1 MSVRGRGRWFVVR
14 RAVRRVRMEAVA
26 SVALV
31 VVAAAPALLL
41 VGWVVGDRWGLRS
54 ASPLVLVGTAV
65 ILVAGAVA
73 VLARRW
79 VTPVSEASVAAAAE
93 RRRGL
98 PDGSLRGVMELGA
111 GLPSGVSGA
120 LFRRTEREMEA
131 RLEGASPSELAG
143 ELGARV
149 RGRGMALLAM
159 AGLLAVMASA
169 AGFAA
174 PERAR
179 AGWTPLLHPVAH
191 LRGPVLP
198 ALTVRP
204 GDGEVGRGE
213 MVNVEVLAPLRD
225 HVIVEWRVAGGLRQS
240 SRVPVWE
247 GRAAAEIG
255 PVDAAM
261 EYQVRSPDGA
271 ASARFTVH
279 PVDPLMLAGIGLD
292 VDYPEHTGRAAE
304 RFDGELP
311 SLVVPVGTMIRLRA
325 RATRP
330 LETASLLRLDGA
342 ERAAATQGATLA
354 LDWDVGGSDAGHWEL
369 RLRDAAGVTRAAATL
384 ALQVTV
390 DAPPRVRILAPGR
403 DTVLAATRR
412 QPLVVE
418 AADDYGLAAA
428 TLVAERV
435 GARGDR
441 GAPVRVPL
449 PLEAGVDRALIH
461 AVLDV
466 SEKPLVPGD
475 AVEYYVEVRDNS
487 PGGQTGRSAG
497 YLLRVPGRSE
507 LREQARAE
515 ARELTRQTERSVE
528 RARDLDRAT
537 RELSRRTAA
546 QRGSGQGSAG
556 AERSLGTRPMDFQQA
571 SEARALTAGH
581 EEALSELEALRHR
594 ADRLQTAIERAG
606 LRDAELERRL
616 QELQD
621 LYARLDRKEI
631 RERIEAVREAADAL
645 DGNAL
650 TAELEQLMISR
661 EEMQQRLEESLAL
674 LEQAVL
680 DQEMKALAR
689 EAEEIA
695 AHQEALAT
703 AMREDLRDHD
713 EDIGDAYA
721 GPDTVEPGAVAVEP
735 GAVAAAGQ
743 DGAAPT
749 EGQDGA
755 PASDGGGGEAGGG
768 ETGERR
774 AAEQEELAG
783 RTQRLND
790 LLGALQKQ
798 LMSKGDTESASQA
811 GEAQEQGQ
819 SAQESMEAAAEQAR
833 QGLGEG
839 AADSAEQAA
848 GALASAA
855 RSLDEARGRM
865 GEAGREQAQEAV
877 RRAAQEALRLAEREE
892 ALRRQMAES
901 GQGGGAANGSD
912 SGEGLRQ
919 LQSEQMALRQ
929 GLEQLGRNL
938 SEATRQSGALDP
950 EVSRA
955 LARAMID
962 LEQTASGLQAGRPLP
977 VGAAERSVQSLN
989 RLAMALLENEVQS
1002 RRPTGTMT
1010 DQALRRLAELAAEQ
1024 SALNAQ
1030 VAAFAPLDVNAA
1042 PVTDRLEQ
1050 LAEHQRGIA
1059 RRVGELSGML
1069 GGREDVLGQL
1079 DQLSKEAA
1087 GIAHALAGARTE
1099 ADVRARQERL
1109 FHRLLDAGRTLE
1121 REEYSDERVGERAE
1135 RQGAAELEALDPA
1148 LLEAVLRYP
1157 SPDAAQLR
1165 AVPAAY
1171 RRLILEY
1178 FDRLNNG
1185 SPPGAAPAAGGER

>member
-1 MSVRGRGRWFVVR
+1 MSARSSGRWSVVR
-14 RAVRRVRMEAVA
+14 RAARRVRMEAMA

-31 VVAAAPALLL
+31 VAAAAPALLL

-65 ILVAGAVA
+65 ILVVGVVA

-79 VTPVSEASVAAAAE
+79 VMPVTEASVAAAAE

-111 GLPSGVSGA
+111 GLPAGVSGA

-131 RLEGASPSELAG
+131 RLEGASPAELGG

-149 RGRGMALLAM
+149 RGRGVALLAM
-159 AGLLAVMASA
+159 VGLLAVIASA

-191 LRGPVLP
+191 LRGPALP

-213 MVNVEVLAPLRD
+213 MLNVEVMAPLRD
-225 HVIVEWRVAGGLRQS
+225 HVVVEWRVAGGLRQS

-261 EYQVRSPDGA
+261 EYKVRAPDGA
-271 ASARFTVH
+271 ETPQYTVH
-279 PVDPLMLAGIGLD
+279 PVDPLMLVGIGLD
-292 VDYPEHTGRAAE
+292 VVYPEHMGRAAE

-311 SLVVPVGTMIRLRA
+311 PLAVPVGTMLRLRA
-325 RATRP
+325 RTTRP
-330 LETASLLRLDGA
+330 LETASLGRLDGE

-354 LDWDVGGSDAGHWEL
+354 LDWAVGGGDAGRWEL
-369 RLRDAAGVTRAAATL
+369 RLRDDAGATRAAAATL
-384 ALQVTV
+384 ELQVTV

-403 DTVLAATRR
+403 DTVLAPTRR

-428 TLVAERV
+428 TLVSQRV

-441 GAPVRVPL
+441 EASVRTRL
-449 PLEAGVDRALIH
+449 PLDDGVDRALIR
-461 AVLDV
+461 AILDV

-487 PGGQTGRSAG
+487 PGGQTGRSAA
-497 YLLRVPGRSE
+497 YLLRVPGRVE
-507 LREQARAE
+507 LREQARSD
-515 ARELTRQTERSVE
+515 ARELTRQAERATE
-528 RARDLDRAT
+528 RARELDRAT
-537 RELSRRTAA
+537 RELSRRAA
-546 QRGSGQGSAG
+546 AHRGSGQGSAG
-556 AERSLGTRPMDFQQA
+556 TERSPGARTMDFQQA
-571 SEARALTAGH
+571 SEARALAAAH

-594 ADRLQTAIERAG
+594 ADRLQAAIERAG

-621 LYARLDRKEI
+621 LYARLDRDEV
-631 RERIEAVREAADAL
+631 RDRIEAVREAADAL
-645 DGNAL
+645 DGRAL
-650 TAELEQLMISR
+650 AAELEQLMVSR
-661 EEMQQRLEESLAL
+661 EDMQRRLEESLAL

-695 AHQEALAT
+695 AHQEALAA
-703 AMREDLRDHD
+703 AMREDLRDPG
-713 EDIGDAYA
+713 EGAGD
-721 GPDTVEPGAVAVEP
+721 GPAARDPAEPGAVS
-735 GAVAAAGQ
+735 AAGQ
-743 DGAAPT
+743 EGAAST
-749 EGQDGA
+749 EGQDSA
-755 PASDGGGGEAGGG
+755 AASDGGGGEDGDA
-768 ETGERR
+768 ETGEQR
-774 AAEQEELAG
+774 AAQQEELAG

-798 LMSKGDTESASQA
+798 LMSKGDAESASQA

-833 QGLGEG
+833 QGQGDG

-848 GALASAA
+848 GELASAA
-855 RSLDEARGRM
+855 RSLDEARGRR
-865 GEAGREQAQEAV
+865 GDAGRQQAQEAV
-877 RRAAQEALRLAEREE
+877 RQAAQEALLLAEREE

-901 GQGGGAANGSD
+901 ARQGGAAGNGSD
-912 SGEGLRQ
+912 SGDGLRQ
-919 LQSEQMALRQ
+919 IQSEQMAVRQ

-955 LARAMID
+955 LARAMLD
-962 LEQTASGLQAGRPLP
+962 LEQTAAGLQAGSPLP

-989 RLAMALLENEVQS
+989 RLAMTLLENEMQS
-1002 RRPTGTMT
+1002 RRSTNTTT

-1042 PVTDRLEQ
+1042 PVRERLEQ

-1059 RRVGELSGML
+1059 RRVGELSGMM

-1079 DQLSKEAA
+1079 DQLSIEAS
-1087 GIAHALAGARTE
+1087 GIAQALAGARTE
-1099 ADVRARQERL
+1099 TDVRARQERL

-1121 REEYSDERVGERAE
+1121 REEYSEERVGERAE
-1135 RQGAAELEALDPA
+1135 VRAAAELEALDPA

-1157 SPDAAQLR
+1157 GPDAAQLR
-1165 AVPAAY
+1165 SLPAAY
-1171 RRLILEY
+1171 RRLIMEY

-1185 SPPGAAPAAGGER
+1185 SQPAAAPANGGER